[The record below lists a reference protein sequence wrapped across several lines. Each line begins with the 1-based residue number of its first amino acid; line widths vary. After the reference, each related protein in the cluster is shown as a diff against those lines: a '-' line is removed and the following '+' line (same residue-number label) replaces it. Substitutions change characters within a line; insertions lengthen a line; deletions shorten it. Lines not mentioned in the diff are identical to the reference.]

1 MRPFTLRF
9 SSLLLAAIAVSGV
22 STSRAQEKET
32 PSLAEETSASFQTLK
47 PMLDTKNWDGAI
59 TILDAVIAKNKPDS
73 YDVFVSRDTE
83 AKIYFQGKENPL
95 KAVSIWES
103 MMDVLPAH
111 PDYLAAKDVIQ
122 HEQFLA
128 QGYYMG
134 ALNLKSTDPKQRQYY
149 DRSIAHM
156 TKWIAKTPKPRQEDR
171 LFYTS
176 LLYYKAVSNPD
187 RIDAEYLAK
196 ARVQIEYAFKTE
208 VRPREPFY
216 QIYVVIL
223 QQQGETELAAH
234 YLEHLVKVHPQ
245 SRDYWL
251 QLMAAYNNL
260 AGTTGEKNPDKQRS
274 YYARAIITVE
284 RAQALGF
291 LNSPKDNYNLV
302 TLYNQVSQFGK
313 ATELM
318 YNGLKTGKIDNDL
331 KNWEVLAYFYLQV
344 NREMQAISILKE
356 ASQIPQYSEMG
367 EIDKQIAE
375 IYYGLDNTQEVYNH
389 CKIAAAKGHLGAKT
403 YATYQLLSFSAY
415 SLGKFDDALQACD
428 KAMTYQGA
436 PVKDLARLK
445 QGIKEAIAARE
456 AEKATAKAQ
465 SY

>member
-1 MRPFTLRF
+1 MRSFTLRF
-9 SSLLLAAIAVSGV
+9 SILLLAVFTAV
-22 STSRAQEKET
+22 STSTLRAQDKEG
-32 PSLAEETSASFQTLK
+32 PSLAEATSAAFQNLK
-47 PMLDTKNWDGAI
+47 PMLDSKNWDGAI
-59 TILDAVIAKNKPDS
+59 AILDDVIAKNKPDS
-73 YDVFVSRDTE
+73 YDAFVSHDTE

-95 KAVSIWES
+95 KAVGIWEA
-103 MMDVLPAH
+103 MLPVLEDH
-111 PDYLAAKDVIQ
+111 PNYLAPKDVIQ
-122 HEQFLA
+122 HQQFLA
-128 QGYYMG
+128 QGYYMV
-134 ALNLKSTDPKQRQYY
+134 ALNLKAADPRQREFY
-149 DRSIAHM
+149 DRSIGHM
-156 TKWIAKTPKPRQEDR
+156 TKWIAATPKPRQEDR

-187 RIDAEYLAK
+187 HPDLEYFK
-196 ARVQIEYAFKTE
+196 QARKQIEIAFNTE

-223 QQQGETELAAH
+223 QQLGETEMATR

-251 QLMAAYNNL
+251 QLMAAYNNM
-260 AGTTGEKNPDKQRS
+260 AGNSDKNPDKQKS
-274 YYARAIITVE
+274 YYARAILTVE

-291 LNSPKDNYNLV
+291 LNTPKDNYNLV
-302 TLYNQVSQFGK
+302 TLYNQVNQFGK

-318 YNGLKTGKIDNDL
+318 YDGLKSGKIENDL

-344 NREMQAISILKE
+344 SREMQAISVLKE
-356 ASQIPQYSEMG
+356 ASQIPAYSEMG

-375 IYYGLDNTQEVYNH
+375 IYYGLDNTQEVFNY
-389 CKIAAAKGHLGAKT
+389 CKLAVAKGHLGAKA

-415 SLGKFDDALQACD
+415 SLGKFEDALQACD
-428 KAMTYQGA
+428 KAMSYKGA

-445 QGIKEAIAARE
+445 QGIKEAIASRE

-465 SY
+465 AF

>member
-1 MRPFTLRF
+1 MRPFSLRF
-9 SSLLLAAIAVSGV
+9 SSLLLAACALAGV
-22 STSRAQEKET
+22 SASYAQDKEP
-32 PSLAEETSASFQTLK
+32 PSLNEDTSAAFQNIK
-47 PMLDTKNWDGAI
+47 PLLDAKNWDGALN
-59 TILDAVIAKNKPDS
+59 ILNGVIAKNKPDS
-73 YDVFVSRDTE
+73 YDTFVSLDTE

-95 KAVSIWES
+95 KAVTIWEG
-103 MMDVLPAH
+103 MMDVLSQH
-111 PDYLAAKDVIQ
+111 SDYLVAKDAIQ

-128 QGYYMG
+128 QGYYMV
-134 ALNLKSTDPKQRQYY
+134 ALGLKSTDPRQREFY
-149 DRSIAHM
+149 DRSIGHM
-156 TKWIAKTPKPRQEDR
+156 TKWIAQTPKPRQEDR

-187 RIDAEYLAK
+187 HADPVYLAK
-196 ARVQIEYAFKTE
+196 AREQIEFALKSE
-208 VRPREPFY
+208 LKPREPFY

-223 QQQGETELAAH
+223 QQQGETETATR
-234 YLEHLVKVHPQ
+234 YLEHLVSVHPQ

-260 AGTTGEKNPDKQRS
+260 AGNSEKNPDKQRS
-274 YYARAIITVE
+274 YYARAILTVE
-284 RAQALGF
+284 RAQKLGF

-302 TLYNQVSQFGK
+302 TLYNQVSQFGI

-318 YNGLKTGKIDNDL
+318 YDGLKNGKIENDL

-344 NREMQAISILKE
+344 NRELQAISVLKE
-356 ASQIPQYSEMG
+356 ASQISQFAEMG
-367 EIDKQIAE
+367 EINKQIAE
-375 IYYGLDNTQEVYNH
+375 IYYGLDNTQEVYNN
-389 CKIAAAKGHLGAKT
+389 CKIAAAKGHLGAKA

-415 SLGKFDDALQACD
+415 SLGKYADALEACD
-428 KAMTYQGA
+428 KAMTFKNA

-456 AEKATAKAQ
+456 AEKAQAKAQ